1 MKNNYKKAISIAILA
16 ALPSAVSAAPA
27 EVTMLFPGALGQ
39 IVAAVATPIVNAIGI
54 SQQALMSAT
63 IDSSAKI
70 ADITEQ
76 RNLEAWKNQAK
87 YAAQQHQQPA
97 IDGCG
102 GQSQAAFS
110 GSVVDMS
117 RAMSSAMKASAAVR
131 AGNAPAASEQS
142 LLVED
147 THRRDYCNKDTDPK
161 KCVGSANPNGA
172 PNSTGE
178 PMPGADSKSGSLF
191 TGAGQDGRAGN
202 LTFDNQQITA
212 ASQYIANVVDNT
224 NSPRKLTSAEY
235 DAKDGSGKKYEGLR
249 AAYEARISISRDA
262 LVDILA
268 QRKPMPGSTA
278 ILQAIKAGAPVGGA
292 DYIAQRE
299 RSIKKWSPN
308 GDVSP
313 LELLDIEIGRRVDNT
328 KWYEAINTQADT
340 ASLMREQTFML
351 ALMLKMQYQQLRHG
365 DVTASLNSVQAAE
378 STKLNMLPRISVA
391 EQNILR
397 NTSK

>member
-1 MKNNYKKAISIAILA
+1 MKNNYKKLICIAIFA
-16 ALPSAVSAAPA
+16 ALPGAASAAPA

-117 RAMSSAMKASAAVR
+117 RAMSSAMKASLATHAN
-131 AGNAPAASEQS
+131 NAPAESEQAF
-142 LLVED
+142 LVAD
-147 THRRDYCNKDTDPK
+147 THRRDYCDKNTDPK
-161 KCVGSANPNGA
+161 HCADSANPNGSA
-172 PNSTGE
+172 NSTGE
-178 PMPGADSKSGSLF
+178 PMPGADAKSGSLF
-191 TGAGQDGRAGN
+191 TGAGQDGRVGN
-202 LTFDNQQITA
+202 LTFDAHQMLA
-212 ASQYIANVVDNT
+212 ASKYIENTIDNS
-224 NSPRKLTSAEY
+224 NSPRKLTPAEL

-249 AAYEARISISRDA
+249 TVYEARMSLTRDT

-268 QRKPMPGSTA
+268 QRKPIPGSTA
-278 ILQAIKAGAPVGGA
+278 ILKAIKAGAPVGGA
-292 DYIAQRE
+292 DFITQRE

-365 DVTASLNSVQAAE
+365 DVTASLSAVQSAE
-378 STKLNMLPRISVA
+378 NIKANMLPKISVA
-391 EQNILR
+391 EQNMLR
-397 NTSK
+397 GISR